1 MNDVREVRPVY
12 DAHKPVVVK
21 VGITLTQIFD
31 MVSFIIFLPNWLLGK
46 FFAFCLT
53 TTRNPTPLFYRNSNR
68 EGDGRVCLYL
78 RIS

>member
-31 MVSFIIFLPNWLLGK
+31 MVSFIIFLANWLLGK
-46 FFAFCLT
+46 FFAFCLP
-53 TTRNPTPLFYRNSNR
+53 TTRNPTPFFI
-68 EGDGRVCLYL
+68 EIQIGRGMDVCVYILG
-78 RIS
+78 